1 MRVLVIEDDKKIQ
14 AFISRGL
21 RQEGHTVETA
31 STGTEGQALWQAHRY
46 DAVVLDIMLPEIDG
60 LTVLK
65 QLRNSGDLT
74 PV

>member
-31 STGTEGQALWQAHRY
+31 STGTEGQALW
-46 DAVVLDIMLPEIDG
+46 
-60 LTVLK
+60 
-65 QLRNSGDLT
+65 
-74 PV
+74 